1 MVLSRESLAAAIVGN
16 LKEVLLLNRHSIGY
30 LRRLSAGTACPGFNN
45 INIRAGS
52 TLGNHRKVVTN
63 EAR

>member
-16 LKEVLLLNRHSIGY
+16 LKEVLLLNRHSYKI

-45 INIRAGS
+45 IGAGS